1 MAIRIHDRVIRII
14 AVKTKL
20 TITVDDDV
28 VPRAK
33 RYARNQGISLS
44 GLIER
49 KLREVSTPAGD
60 TFASRWRGRFRPA
73 RRKDERYRQL
83 AKKYL

>member
-1 MAIRIHDRVIRII
+1 M
-14 AVKTKL
+14 KTKL
-20 TITVDDDV
+20 TITVDHEV

-33 RYARNQGISLS
+33 RYARSQGTSLS
-44 GLIER
+44 HLIER
-49 KLREVSTPAGD
+49 ALREVSMPAAE

-73 RRKDERYRQL
+73 RRSKDERYRRL

>member
-1 MAIRIHDRVIRII
+1 M
-14 AVKTKL
+14 KTKL

-33 RYARNQGISLS
+33 RYARSQGTSLS
-44 GLIER
+44 RLIER
-49 KLREVSTPAGD
+49 ALRAVSTPAAD

-73 RRKDERYRQL
+73 RRRHERYRRL
-83 AKKYL
+83 GKKYL

>member
-1 MAIRIHDRVIRII
+1 M
-14 AVKTKL
+14 KTKV
-20 TITVDDDV
+20 TITVDDEL

-33 RYARNQGISLS
+33 RYARSQGTSLS

-49 KLREVSTPAGD
+49 TLRDMSAPAAE
-60 TFASRWRGRFRPA
+60 TFTSRWRGRFRPA
-73 RRKDERYRQL
+73 RRKDARYRHL

>member
-1 MAIRIHDRVIRII
+1 MAIRIRDRVIRIFT
-14 AVKTKL
+14 VKTKL
-20 TITVDDDV
+20 TITVDDEV

-33 RYARNQGISLS
+33 RYARSQGTSLS

-49 KLREVSTPAGD
+49 KLREVSAPAGE
-60 TFASRWRGRFRPA
+60 TFASRWRGRFRPT
-73 RRKDERYRQL
+73 RRKDERFRQL